1 MIRVAELTIA
11 IAPPADRLLI
21 SQTARMRAAG
31 AQRTRLVR
39 LESRRMRDHGPSA
52 CLYLPGCIV
61 APTPHPPS
69 RSPGAGVPPPHGD
82 FGDHDGG
89 GVRGDGGFDGHA
101 RASRHT
107 VTVCRY
113 ASAAGPYS
121 RYAQHQLFRIDSD
134 RRDGRLR

>member
-21 SQTARMRAAG
+21 PQTARMRAAR

-39 LESRRMRDHGPSA
+39 LEIRRMRDHGPSA

-61 APTPHPPS
+61 APTPHLPS
-69 RSPGAGVPPPHGD
+69 RSPDAGVPPPHCD
-82 FGDHDGG
+82 FGNHDGG
-89 GVRGDGGFDGHA
+89 GVRGDRGFDGHA
-101 RASRHT
+101 HAPRHT

-113 ASAAGPYS
+113 ASAAGPNSHYDAIL
-121 RYAQHQLFRIDSD
+121 RHA
-134 RRDGRLR
+134 RDAFVF